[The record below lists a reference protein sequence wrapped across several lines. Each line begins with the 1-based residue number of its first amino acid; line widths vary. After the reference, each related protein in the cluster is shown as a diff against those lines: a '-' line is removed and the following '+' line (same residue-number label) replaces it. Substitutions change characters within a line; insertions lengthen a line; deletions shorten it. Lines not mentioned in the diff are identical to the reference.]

1 MGEHIVHR
9 YKVRFEGHSAK
20 KEHFIDVT
28 ELEAE
33 NEKEARIKA
42 EIISKDPAPE
52 GLLYKYG
59 QGTDAVTYIIEITQ
73 LD

>member
-1 MGEHIVHR
+1 MHR
-9 YKVRFEGHSAK
+9 YRVRFEGHSAK
-20 KEHFIDVT
+20 KEHFVDIT

-42 EIISKDPAPE
+42 EIISKDPTPE

-59 QGTDAVTYIIEITQ
+59 QGSEPVTCLIEVTQ

>member
-1 MGEHIVHR
+1 MHR

-20 KEHFIDVT
+20 KEHFVDVT
-28 ELEAE
+28 EVEAE
-33 NEKEARIKA
+33 NEREARIKA
-42 EIISKDPAPE
+42 EIISKDPTPE

-59 QGTDAVTYIIEITQ
+59 QGSEAVTCIIEITQ

>member
-1 MGEHIVHR
+1 MHKYR
-9 YKVRFEGHSAK
+9 VRFEGHSAK
-20 KEHFIDVT
+20 KEHFVDVT
-28 ELEAE
+28 ELDAE

-42 EIISKDPAPE
+42 EIISKDSSPE

-59 QGTDAVTYIIEITQ
+59 KGSEPITCLIEVTQ

>member
-1 MGEHIVHR
+1 MHR

-20 KEHFIDVT
+20 KEHFVDVT
-28 ELEAE
+28 EVEAE
-33 NEKEARIKA
+33 NETEARIKA
-42 EIISKDPAPE
+42 EIISKDSTPE

-59 QGTDAVTYIIEITQ
+59 QGSEAVTCIIEIAQ

>member
-1 MGEHIVHR
+1 MHR

-20 KEHFIDVT
+20 KEHFVEVT
-28 ELEAE
+28 EVEAE

-42 EIISKDPAPE
+42 EIIFKDSTPQ

-59 QGTDAVTYIIEITQ
+59 QGPETATCIIEITQ
-73 LD
+73 LG